1 MAYWNIRIFLHQ
13 LWVQN
18 KFRLTIIKFKV
29 LDAINEYENTTF
41 DRDLCTFIGY
51 RLSNDEFS
59 TTAGNRKPVSL
70 PSQIEV
76 PLNFTLKAK
85 GGEKAKEG
93 QENKSITVDVTV
105 QQGEGGSPTKIPVTA
120 MVPNNTKMQDVQL
133 CSSMK
138 EGKESCQ
145 TLKDLMPKAE
155 SQSSS
160 GPSKES
166 KSSSSNS
173 TDKNNE

>member
-1 MAYWNIRIFLHQ
+1 MQLMNMKTLVLIATFAFSMVIAYPMMSLAQ
-13 LWVQN
+13 QPE
-18 KFRLTIIKFKV
+18 T
-29 LDAINEYENTTF
+29 
-41 DRDLCTFIGY
+41 
-51 RLSNDEFS
+51 
-59 TTAGNRKPVSL
+59 GNQSSS

-76 PLNFTLKAK
+76 PMNFTLKAK

-93 QENKSITVDVTV
+93 QENKSITVDVNI

-145 TLKDLMPKAE
+145 TLKDLMPKSE

-160 GPSKES
+160 GSSKES

>member
-1 MAYWNIRIFLHQ
+1 MKTILLIATFALSLAIAYPMMSLAQ
-13 LWVQN
+13 QPE
-18 KFRLTIIKFKV
+18 T
-29 LDAINEYENTTF
+29 
-41 DRDLCTFIGY
+41 
-51 RLSNDEFS
+51 
-59 TTAGNRKPVSL
+59 GNQSSS

-93 QENKSITVDVTV
+93 QENKSITVDVNI

-145 TLKDLMPKAE
+145 TLKDLMPKSE
-155 SQSSS
+155 NQSSS
-160 GPSKES
+160 GSSKES
-166 KSSSSNS
+166 KSSDSNS
-173 TDKNNE
+173 TDKNNK

>member
-1 MAYWNIRIFLHQ
+1 MQLMNVKTLLLIATFALSLVIAY
-13 LWVQN
+13 
-18 KFRLTIIKFKV
+18 
-29 LDAINEYENTTF
+29 
-41 DRDLCTFIGY
+41 
-51 RLSNDEFS
+51 
-59 TTAGNRKPVSL
+59 PVMSL
-70 PSQIEV
+70 AQQPETRNQSSSPSQIEV

-85 GGEKAKEG
+85 SGEKAKEG
-93 QENKSITVDVTV
+93 RENKSITVDVTV

-160 GPSKES
+160 GSSKES

>member
-1 MAYWNIRIFLHQ
+1 MYMKTLLLIATFALSLVIAYPMMSLAQ
-13 LWVQN
+13 QPE
-18 KFRLTIIKFKV
+18 T
-29 LDAINEYENTTF
+29 
-41 DRDLCTFIGY
+41 
-51 RLSNDEFS
+51 
-59 TTAGNRKPVSL
+59 GNQSSS

-76 PLNFTLKAK
+76 PLNFTLKTK
-85 GGEKAKEG
+85 GGEKAKGG
-93 QENKSITVDVTV
+93 QENKSITVDVNI

-145 TLKDLMPKAE
+145 TLKDLMPKSE

>member
-1 MAYWNIRIFLHQ
+1 MNIITPVLVATFALSLAIAYPMMSLAQFEQ
-13 LWVQN
+13 
-18 KFRLTIIKFKV
+18 T
-29 LDAINEYENTTF
+29 
-41 DRDLCTFIGY
+41 
-51 RLSNDEFS
+51 
-59 TTAGNRKPVSL
+59 GNQSSSQ
-70 PSQIEV
+70 SQIEV

-105 QQGEGGSPTKIPVTA
+105 QQGEGGSPTKIPITA

-160 GPSKES
+160 GSSKES

>member
-1 MAYWNIRIFLHQ
+1 MKTILLIATFALSLAIAYPMMSLAQ
-13 LWVQN
+13 QPE
-18 KFRLTIIKFKV
+18 T
-29 LDAINEYENTTF
+29 
-41 DRDLCTFIGY
+41 
-51 RLSNDEFS
+51 
-59 TTAGNRKPVSL
+59 GNQSSS

-93 QENKSITVDVTV
+93 QENKSITVNVNI

-145 TLKDLMPKAE
+145 TLKDLMPKSE
-155 SQSSS
+155 NQSSS
-160 GPSKES
+160 GSSKES
-166 KSSSSNS
+166 KSSNSNS
-173 TDKNNE
+173 TDKNNK